1 MKPIKIN
8 NNLREF
14 HLWDL
19 PNYIRINLEE
29 KNRKGLFN
37 HVLKQTKTIRNLTKL
52 IQKETN
58 KKISFETVRSYII
71 GNYYI
76 PLWFLNKIIN
86 LFYDRD
92 FYSKIERKIIAFRGP
107 RGDII
112 YNPNFPW
119 KEDVRI
125 IRIVIRLIGDGH
137 EGGGISIGRVPVYS
151 NSCKELTEQF
161 INDLNFFGKVKFR
174 KYTLNEGKRC
184 SSIEFPKVIGHILK
198 HLYKIDFR
206 GKYARLSNKIYSLPR
221 NIVIEAIK
229 VYGDDEGSMKG
240 TEIHFYSENKEL
252 LQDFINLFKLK
263 LPEFTRIT
271 NVRVS
276 AIKEKKFT
284 TYYFA
289 ILAKDLKKY
298 FNLIGFNHPMKQR
311 KLIHQINCQNKIKN
325 SRYNGITKGMILK
338 SLINNP
344 KTSYEISEE
353 VLINHRT
360 VNKHIN
366 GYSDKGRYFKGLR
379 ELGLVKS
386 ISKSSEGILW
396 GLTK

>member
-137 EGGGISIGRVPVYS
+137 AGGGISIGRVPVYS